1 MKFQKFFIAI
11 ILSIF
16 SSISFSKVSNARSK
30 LGVEFPNVFTPSSFK
45 VNFYE
50 IGLIDE
56 NNNKLSIFENTNG
69 VEIDLTK
76 PNSATQLSKNVSP
89 KIDGTYT
96 KTYTKIFFI
105 TSNATKITGNFSSND
120 KTCYT
125 KSGNFEHE
133 NMIWEGVT
141 TQKVG
146 VQNTLYDGYKA
157 GTTQI
162 NNFGEANLIRNSMY
176 WDPCCD
182 GTGIGIKGP
191 AEVAPDVIVN
201 GHDITENMVLHLAI
215 KNSPFEIATTTP
227 NIMTHLGPLKNPV
240 EISSS
245 SIGTVQVSF
254 DMNNSFAFSDD
265 CLEITSATP
274 KLMLSIKKE
283 N

>member
-1 MKFQKFFIAI
+1 MKFPKFFIAI

-30 LGVEFPNVFTPSSFK
+30 SGVEFPNIFTPSSIK
-45 VNFYE
+45 VNIYE
-50 IGLIDE
+50 IGLVDE
-56 NNNKLSIFENTNG
+56 NNNKFSIFENTNG

-76 PNSATQLSKNVSP
+76 TDSVTQLSNNVSP
-89 KIDGTYT
+89 EIG
-96 KTYTKIFFI
+96 TYTKIFFI
-105 TSNATKITGNFSSND
+105 RSNAMKVTGNFSSND

-141 TQKVG
+141 TQRVG

-157 GTTQI
+157 GTTEL
-162 NNFGEANLIRNSMY
+162 NNFGEANLISNSMY

-201 GHDITENMVLHLAI
+201 EHDITENMLLHLAI

-227 NIMTHLGPLKNPV
+227 NIMTYLGPLKNPV
-240 EISSS
+240 EIGPSSS
-245 SIGTVQVSF
+245 GTIQVSV